1 MKEKPKVSAQ
11 KAVGQGRLAAH
22 AVSEDAKVA
31 AHPMHNPADM
41 NAKKE
46 KNETKTPTLSMHK
59 NAGTE
64 SHKIVYD
71 AKTGGHSAEPDNAMA
86 DAHNPHKHEG
96 IASYKLSHDSKTG
109 AHKAVSTD
117 AKAASPKTLK
127 IAGVKGG
134 KEPGKKKTSAHETVK
149 FGFVANIEEE
159 TRKNKDFRRVLYT
172 GENCQFVLMC
182 LKPMEDIGMETHD
195 TVDQFFRFEE
205 GNGSIVI
212 NGKKHAVKDGGGV
225 IVPCGA
231 AHNVINTSRTAALK
245 LYTIYSPPNHLDKVV
260 RKTKQDALAKEEHFD
275 GKTTE

>member
-1 MKEKPKVSAQ
+1 MTDDRKANAK
-11 KAVGQGRLAAH
+11 KAVKHGL
-22 AVSEDAKVA
+22 VA
-31 AHPMHNPADM
+31 AHTGDAKAHPKNSRAKMS
-41 NAKKE
+41 AKKE
-46 KNETKTPTLSMHK
+46 KNETKDAAHTLHK

-109 AHKAVSTD
+109 AHKAVSAG
-117 AKAASPKTLK
+117 AKVASSKTLK
-127 IAGVKGG
+127 IAGMKGG
-134 KEPGKKKTSAHETVK
+134 KEPGKKKTGASKTVK
-149 FGFVANIEEE
+149 SGFVADIEEE
-159 TRKNKDFRRVLYT
+159 TRKNTDFRRVLYT

-205 GNGSIVI
+205 GNGSVVI

-231 AHNVINTSRTAALK
+231 AHNVINTSKTAALK
-245 LYTIYSPPNHLDKVV
+245 LYTIYSPPNHRDKVV
-260 RKTKQDALAKEEHFD
+260 RKTKQEALAKEEHYD